1 MINRTEIT
9 EIDKL
14 FDKIKYN
21 KVKPVQDGII
31 DVDQYSKAKFRILW
45 ILKEANSKDF
55 GGWDLRSFIAND
67 LLGYHNWRRTYNL
80 ITYITWGIFN
90 DFPKWQKQSRK
101 WEAEH
106 STILQKIAII
116 NLKKIPGASSSS
128 DSAII
133 SEFQN
138 NKEII
143 FKQVE
148 ASNPD
153 IIIFGGT
160 KKYLNQNDFN
170 KIKDNNKRI
179 VVSAFHPNT
188 RKSHQVYYENVINHI
203 KDALKQLLKLL

>member
-1 MINRTEIT
+1 MINRKSIT

-14 FDKIKYN
+14 FDEIKYDKIKP
-21 KVKPVQDGII
+21 VKDGIV

-45 ILKEANSKDF
+45 VLKEANSKNF

-80 ITYITWGIFN
+80 ITYVTWGILN
-90 DFPKWQKQSRK
+90 GFPKWKKQSRG

-106 STILQKIAII
+106 ITILQKIAFI

-128 DSAII
+128 DSEIK

-143 FKQVE
+143 FKQIE
-148 ASNPD
+148 AFNPD
-153 IIIFGGT
+153 IVIFGGT
-160 KKYLNQNDFN
+160 KKYLNLNDFN
-170 KIKDNNKRI
+170 KITDNNKRI
-179 VVSAFHPNT
+179 IVSTFHPNA
-188 RKSHQVYYENVINHI
+188 RKSHQTYYENVINHI
-203 KDALKQLLKLL
+203 KDTLE